1 MSKIMTIAFSIKVI
15 KQCLFAFLCAATL
28 QATAGNP
35 EVRLAEGPLVS
46 GQGNVHPNMLLSLS
60 VEFPTVG
67 IAYRGDDGAYIRTY
81 EYVGY
86 FNPLKCYEYNGG
98 NRNLSVKDNLTED
111 GYFRIKSNADSTTHE
126 CDDGTF
132 SGNFMNW
139 VSASAIDMLRYALTG
154 GDRVYD
160 TADTTILQRAVLPDT
175 TIANFYANSTYFPRR
190 KVTAS
195 DNTSAPDKVTPF
207 KTNTLYIVSCRN
219 RILFSDTSSG
229 IFGNKDKEK
238 AHTYCSSVFDPSNPD
253 KAETK
258 DKKLGEYLVR
268 VKVCDSEERTARTS
282 LCQKYGEHYKPVGTI
297 QRNADKLRMAAM
309 GYLLD
314 DSTERYGG
322 VLRAPMKY
330 VGSKKYEAAKKFIEE
345 ANDRPEWDATTGVF
359 IDNPDQNPEV
369 TRSGVINYL
378 NQFGRSGGYKRYDPL
393 SELYYEGIRYL
404 QGKQPTE
411 DAVHGMDDAMKDGF
425 PVIKDWADPV
435 VASCQKNYIVS
446 IADVN
451 THWDRYIP
459 GNERTTFGTDPAD
472 AHDKVRSIEK
482 ADAQTPALDVKE
494 WTKKVGDKESS
505 RNADLADLHTKDTG
519 SAKHATYY
527 MAGLAH
533 WAYTNDIRLDKKTRV
548 KTFAI
553 DVDEGGN
560 GLIDGNNRTLKPRD
574 SQLYLAAKH
583 GGGTSADTGTTNSGC
598 SISNDTPSNYFLASQ
613 PKEMIRSIRTVF
625 DSIGGVSGTIA
636 GVSVSTTKISS
647 DGASVFQPGFDS
659 SNWCGSLKKLE
670 LTVDKDDKVR
680 IADAAKW
687 DAGQILT
694 GKGETAPNPK
704 PSERNIY
711 TTSIEGGK
719 FVSPIEFKWKD
730 DPVGK
735 EGLTKAQQ
743 ALFNVSPIDGATD
756 GHGKDRVEYLRGER
770 SLELG
775 RTGGIFRARGSV
787 LGDIVNSNPLYVGPP
802 SSAVQGDG
810 YPKFR
815 EDNKTRPR
823 MVYVGANDGMLH
835 AFTAEEGKELFAYV
849 PGVLLPSLSQLTRP
863 DYAHRAYVDGMLTVA
878 EAKLTKGWK
887 TVLASGMGGGA
898 QGVFALDVTDPSN
911 FGSGSGAIF
920 EFTDAHDKDMG
931 NVVSPPVIAKFRV
944 QLDEDTPP
952 QTKYFVVVASGVN
965 SYKEDGAKRASEKTG
980 GALFLLSLDVAP
992 GEKWE
997 ENTNYYKFTTSNT
1010 DLAAPAGLSAPAL
1023 VVGADGVVRYAYAGD
1038 LQGNLWRFDFTVTT
1052 SWKVKPPKAAL
1063 LFAAADKA
1071 DAPQPIT
1078 TQPKVVF
1085 APGGGYVV
1093 LFGTGKFLEKD
1104 DTVPGYFKPQ
1114 SFYAIHDTTN
1124 SEYKVS
1130 GRKELVERTLKSVDN
1145 GASLQIS
1152 GDAFSYENSRGWF
1165 FDFLNSGNTGERS
1178 ATNGLVANGQLFF
1191 NTLIPGFCG
1200 PGAGRTYILNT
1211 LTGLAANGIR
1221 TGFLSTV
1228 GMLSSP
1234 VVFDIKAEVSD
1245 RNSVGRRTVKKR
1257 SSVFNFGTDGAASAG
1272 SSDSIVPAGR
1282 FSWREI
1288 VNWLDR

>member
-1 MSKIMTIAFSIKVI
+1 
-15 KQCLFAFLCAATL
+15 
-28 QATAGNP
+28 
-35 EVRLAEGPLVS
+35 
-46 GQGNVHPNMLLSLS
+46 MLLSLS

-67 IAYRGDDGAYIRTY
+67 IAYRGDGGAYVKTY

-98 NRNLSVKDNLTED
+98 NRNLTAE

-126 CDDGTF
+126 CGGGTF

-139 VSASAIDMLRYALTG
+139 ASTSSIDMLRYALTG
-154 GDRVYD
+154 GDRVVD
-160 TADTTILQRAVLPDT
+160 RADSTILQRAVLPDT
-175 TIANFYANSTYFPRR
+175 ASVNFYAHGTYFPRR
-190 KVTAS
+190 AVTES
-195 DNTSAPDKVTPF
+195 ENTSAPGKVTPF
-207 KTNTLYIVSCRN
+207 KTKTLYIVSCRN

-229 IFGNKDKEK
+229 ISGSTNQEK
-238 AHTYCSSVFDPSNPD
+238 ARAYCASVFDPGNAD
-253 KAETK
+253 KAETR

-268 VKVCDSEERTARTS
+268 VKVCDSGEGVARAS
-282 LCQKYGEHYKPVGTI
+282 LCQKYGAHYKPVGAI

-314 DSTERYGG
+314 DSESRYGG

-330 VGSKKYEAAKKFIEE
+330 VGPTKYEASKKFIEE
-345 ANDRPEWDATTGVF
+345 ANDRPEWDPSTGVF
-359 IDNPDQNPEV
+359 IDNPDQNIGV

-378 NQFGRSGGYKRYDPL
+378 NQFGRSGVYKRYDPV

-404 QGKQPTE
+404 QGKQPTQ
-411 DAVHGMDDAMKDGF
+411 DATDGMDDGMKDGF

-459 GNERTTFGTDPAD
+459 GNQRTIFGTAGAD
-472 AHDKVRSIEK
+472 AHDKVRSIEN
-482 ADAQTPALDVKE
+482 ADETAPKLDVKE
-494 WTKKVGDKESS
+494 WTRKVGEAESGG
-505 RNADLADLHTKDTG
+505 NPNLANLQTKDTG
-519 SAKHATYY
+519 SGGHGTYY

-560 GLIDGNNRTLKPRD
+560 GQIDGNTRAIQPRE
-574 SQLYLAAKH
+574 SQLYLAAQYGGGSSAGT
-583 GGGTSADTGTTNSGC
+583 GGGTTDSGC
-598 SISNDTPSNYFLASQ
+598 STSKDTPSNYFLASQ

-625 DSIGGVSGTIA
+625 DSIGGASGTVS
-636 GVSVSTTKISS
+636 GVSVSTTRISS
-647 DGASVFQPGFDS
+647 DGAYVFQPGFDS
-659 SNWCGSLKKLE
+659 SNWCGSLKKRR
-670 LTVDKDDKVR
+670 LTVDKDDQVR
-680 IADAAKW
+680 IAESATW

-694 GKGETAPNPK
+694 GKGETASNPK
-704 PSERNIY
+704 PSARKIY
-711 TTSIEGGK
+711 TTSIEDGK
-719 FVSPIEFKWKD
+719 FVSPIEFTWKD

-735 EGLTKAQQ
+735 EALAKTQQ
-743 ALFNVSPIDGATD
+743 ALFNISPVDGASD
-756 GHGKDRVEYLRGER
+756 GRGKDRVEYLRGER

-787 LGDIVNSNPLYVGPP
+787 LGDIVNSNPLYVGAP

-810 YPKFR
+810 YQKFR
-815 EDNKTRPR
+815 DDNKNRPR
-823 MVYVGANDGMLH
+823 AVYVGANDGMLH
-835 AFTAEEGKELFAYV
+835 AFSAEEGTELFAYI
-849 PGVLLPSLSQLTRP
+849 PNSLLPSLNQLTRP
-863 DYAHRAYVDGMLTVA
+863 DYVHRAYVDGMLTVG
-878 EAKLTKGWK
+878 EAKLPKGWK

-898 QGVFALDVTDPSN
+898 QGVFALDVTDPSK
-911 FGSGSGAIF
+911 FGNGSGAIF
-920 EFTDAHDKDMG
+920 EFTDADDKDMG
-931 NVVSPPVIAKFRV
+931 NVVSPPLIAKFRV
-944 QLDEDTPP
+944 QINEDTPP
-952 QTKYFVVVASGVN
+952 QTRYFVVVASGVN
-965 SYKEDGAKRASEKTG
+965 SYKEDAAKRTNEKTG

-992 GEKWE
+992 GEKWV
-997 ENTNYYKFTTSNT
+997 ENSNYYKLTTSNT
-1010 DLAAPAGLSAPAL
+1010 DLAAQAGLSAPAL
-1023 VVGADGVVRYAYAGD
+1023 VVGADGIVRFAYAGD
-1038 LQGNLWRFDFTVTT
+1038 LQGNLWRFDFTKTK
-1052 SWKVKPPKAAL
+1052 SWKTNPTKAAL
-1063 LFAAADKA
+1063 LFAAVDKA
-1071 DAPQPIT
+1071 GTPQPIT
-1078 TQPKVVF
+1078 TQPKAVF

-1104 DTVPGYFKPQ
+1104 DTVPGYFQAQ
-1114 SFYAIHDTTN
+1114 SFYAIHDTTDGD
-1124 SEYKVS
+1124 YKVN

-1152 GDAFSYENSRGWF
+1152 GDAFSYDYSRGWF

-1178 ATNGLVANGQLFF
+1178 VSNGLVANGQLFF

-1200 PGAGRTYILNT
+1200 PGAGRTYVLNT
-1211 LTGLAANGIR
+1211 LTGLAANGTR

-1234 VVFDIKAEVSD
+1234 VVFDISAEVSD
-1245 RNSVGRRTVKKR
+1245 RNSVGRRTVRKK
-1257 SSVFNFGTDGAASAG
+1257 SSIFNFGTDGAASVG

-1288 VNWLDR
+1288 VNWLER